1 MPRDIRK
8 ICFDILKAI
17 TELQDFTND
26 KKIADYHNSRML
38 QMAVERGFEII
49 GEALRRM
56 RDEFPNEFFSI
67 SDGRKII
74 DFRNILT
81 HGYDAI
87 SDEIVWNAIENNLS
101 ILKTEVESISN
112 KINE

>member
-1 MPRDIRK
+1 
-8 ICFDILKAI
+8 
-17 TELQDFTND
+17 
-26 KKIADYHNSRML
+26 ML

-56 RDEFPNEFFSI
+56 RDEFPENFASV

-81 HGYDAI
+81 HGYDVI
-87 SDEIVWNAIENNLS
+87 SDEIVWNAIENNLVV
-101 ILKTEVESISN
+101 LKKEVEHISS
-112 KINE
+112 KAIL

>member
-1 MPRDIRK
+1 MPRDVRK

-17 TELQDFTND
+17 GELQDFTKD
-26 KKIADYHNSRML
+26 KKFADYRNSRML

-56 RDEFPNEFFSI
+56 SVEFPVEFSSI

-81 HGYDAI
+81 HGYDVI
-87 SDEIVWNAIENNLS
+87 SDEIVWNAIENNLD
-101 ILKTEVESISN
+101 ILKIEIENISS
-112 KINE
+112 KANE